1 MKPSPPKVH
10 VVDDDA
16 SILRALA
23 RLLGVAG
30 HTVETFSSATAF
42 LAAHGPQCRGCVLVD
57 LRMPGM
63 GGLELQT
70 ALAQSGNP
78 LPVIFLTGHGDIP
91 TSVHAMKDGAED
103 FLTKPVKKEEL
114 LKAVGR
120 ALARDEQSFVEFLR
134 RKKLRQCFER
144 LTARERE
151 VLIHVIAGKLNKEI
165 AADLGASERTIKA
178 HRAAIMEKMQAQSP
192 VELGR
197 MAQELDLRAVV

>member
-1 MKPSPPKVH
+1 
-10 VVDDDA
+10 
-16 SILRALA
+16 
-23 RLLGVAG
+23 
-30 HTVETFSSATAF
+30 
-42 LAAHGPQCRGCVLVD
+42 
-57 LRMPGM
+57 M